1 MINEKRMYA
10 PGEVAE
16 IAKAYRAMV
25 FNIAV
30 GSSMREMP
38 LETARENYMTSVP
51 DNVDRFLDVK
61 DIFENFNNGEYE
73 K

>member
-1 MINEKRMYA
+1 MINEKRMYG

-25 FNIAV
+25 F
-30 GSSMREMP
+30 
-38 LETARENYMTSVP
+38 
-51 DNVDRFLDVK
+51 K
-61 DIFENFNNGEYE
+61 FENFNNGEYE